1 MFQLVIVTC
10 RTITDDSNR
19 MQQDLI
25 LAAFSAE
32 FMMSYP
38 MLTKYLLL
46 GSTIFSLNQIQLS
59 CQMLQI
65 LQEDKAGIVII
76 VGRQS
81 RYCSKL
87 NESNGFE

>member
-1 MFQLVIVTC
+1 MFQLVIVTY
-10 RTITDDSNR
+10 RTITDDSPD
-19 MQQDLI
+19 DLI

-59 CQMLQI
+59 CQI
-65 LQEDKAGIVII
+65 LQKTKQV
-76 VGRQS
+76 
-81 RYCSKL
+81 L
-87 NESNGFE
+87 